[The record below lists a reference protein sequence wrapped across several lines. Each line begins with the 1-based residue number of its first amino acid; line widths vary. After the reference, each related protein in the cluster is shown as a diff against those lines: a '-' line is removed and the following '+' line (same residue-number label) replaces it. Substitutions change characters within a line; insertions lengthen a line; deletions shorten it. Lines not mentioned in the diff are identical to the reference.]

1 MPLQEGVILQR
12 TKVRVP
18 SQFVLFLS
26 HSAAGIV
33 GAVGVSVV
41 AEALRRTTRLS
52 PLARAAVVGG
62 ASVVGGALVG
72 KDSPRLGTGV
82 LLGGVAAAVPAL
94 LESVETSMAV
104 RDASPAAPP
113 LPASDS
119 SPAASGALPAPSAV
133 DPSGQIQRSNAGQF
147 LLTPQGAVIPKR

>member
-18 SQFVLFLS
+18 SPFVLFLS
-26 HSAAGIV
+26 HSAAGVV
-33 GAVGVSVV
+33 GAVGVSIV

-72 KDSPRLGTGV
+72 RDSPRLGTGV
-82 LLGGVAAAVPAL
+82 LLGGVASAVPAL
-94 LESVETSMAV
+94 LESVETTMAV
-104 RDASPAAPP
+104 RDASPSAPP
-113 LPASDS
+113 LPAAG
-119 SPAASGALPAPSAV
+119 SPVETPSRDASQPPLLA
-133 DPSGQIQRSNAGQF
+133 PSGQLQRSHAGAF
-147 LLTPQGAVIPKR
+147 LLTPQGVVIPK